1 MEGTL
6 PPLLAHVGSGSCQTL
21 LWLTQ
26 QVTTNMLEQGR
37 KERAWTEESFLSP
50 IYASA

>member
-6 PPLLAHVGSGSCQTL
+6 PPLLAQVGSGSCQTL

-26 QVTTNMLEQGR
+26 QVTADMVEQRR
-37 KERAWTEESFLSP
+37 KERARTEEFFLSL